1 MIKKLDLYILKNFI
15 TKVLFLL
22 IIISSIIFLTNFVEM
37 IDNFINAGM
46 SSKEIF
52 NYYIFTMPMFVSYT
66 IPMSVTIGAILTM
79 LAHIKNNELIAIR
92 SLGIGYFRIV
102 TIIIIC
108 GFFISIFH
116 FYFENSI
123 VSNSNH
129 KRSILM
135 KQYNLKKNKTKL
147 RNFVEDID
155 KNKSVIIMNY
165 NNKKEIAKNITIKEI
180 DTKNNIEYRIDAHS
194 MKWNNKLK
202 KWDFKKIN
210 LRIWENNIL
219 KSQKNITDT
228 SIFLKNITPIY
239 LISEFTLPEEMD
251 YFELNKFIKIK
262 KESSSNTN
270 KWEVGLYHKISYP
283 FSNLFLILFATI
295 SAIGLKS
302 SNVSYGIGLSLLI
315 IVIYYILIVIG
326 KNLGIEGSVN
336 PKTSAW
342 IPNTT
347 MLFITFYYYK
357 KYIF

>member
-1 MIKKLDLYILKNFI
+1 MIKKLDLYIFKNFI
-15 TKVLFLL
+15 TRVLFLL
-22 IIISSIIFLTNFVEM
+22 IIISSIILLTNFVDM

-46 SSKEIF
+46 GSKEIV
-52 NYYIFTMPMFVSYT
+52 NYYTLTMPIFISYT
-66 IPMSVTIGAILTM
+66 IPMSVTIGTILTI
-79 LAHIKNNELIAIR
+79 LGHIKNNELLAIR
-92 SLGIGYFRIV
+92 SLGISYFRIA

-147 RNFVEDID
+147 RNFIEDID

-180 DTKNNIEYRIDAHS
+180 DIKNNMEYRIDALS
-194 MKWNNKLK
+194 MKWNEKLK
-202 KWDFKKIN
+202 KWDFKEIN
-210 LRIWENNIL
+210 LRIWENNLL

-228 SIFLKNITPIY
+228 SIFLKNITPVY

-251 YFELNKFIKIK
+251 YFELNEFIKIK

-270 KWEVGLYHKISYP
+270 KWEVGLHHKVSYP
-283 FSNLFLILFATI
+283 FSNLFLILFSII

-302 SNVSYGIGLSLLI
+302 SNVSYGVGLSLLI
-315 IVIYYILIVIG
+315 IVIYYVLIVIG
-326 KNLGIEGSVN
+326 KNLGVEGAVN
-336 PKTSAW
+336 PLVSAW
-342 IPNTT
+342 IPN
-347 MLFITFYYYK
+347 ITILSMTIYYYK
-357 KYIF
+357 RYVF